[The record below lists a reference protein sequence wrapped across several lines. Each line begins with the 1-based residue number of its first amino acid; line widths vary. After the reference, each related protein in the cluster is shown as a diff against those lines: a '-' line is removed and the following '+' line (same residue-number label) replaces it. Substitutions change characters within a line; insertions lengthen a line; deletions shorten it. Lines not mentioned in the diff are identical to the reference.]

1 MTVTPAHLRDCS
13 EKRPQNHIAGTGPRP
28 PTRRGDDSSRA
39 GDELRPAATGI
50 TAEGRGRRRCA
61 RSRERGR
68 GSGTAGGEASPR
80 RPTRASLG
88 RLGRR
93 RASVTI
99 THEPT
104 TLRARRE
111 PPEVKH
117 LVIKHRPQEVWGQVA
132 RRFMT
137 DVDVRRP
144 EEVTTA
150 RGSLPR
156 RLSPV
161 CARGKDPACVPG
173 PSSNGLKRESR
184 PRECV
189 REHLYDAAAREH
201 VSDNT

>member
-1 MTVTPAHLRDCS
+1 MCT
-13 EKRPQNHIAGTGPRP
+13 RPREGQRL
-28 PTRRGDDSSRA
+28 GD
-39 GDELRPAATGI
+39 
-50 TAEGRGRRRCA
+50 
-61 RSRERGR
+61 RGR
-68 GSGTAGGEASPR
+68 GG
-80 RPTRASLG
+80 
-88 RLGRR
+88 
-93 RASVTI
+93 
-99 THEPT
+99 EPT
-104 TLRARRE
+104 ETNAGVVRQTGTSKGVCDHNPRTGNAPRARRE

-144 EEVTTA
+144 EEVTAA

-189 REHLYDAAAREH
+189 REHLYDAVAREH
-201 VSDNT
+201 VSDNTRRAGHPP